1 MENYEFHVIVEKD
14 EDGVFV
20 AEVPAIRA
28 CYAQGRTFE
37 EAIDNVCDVLQ
48 MCLRA
53 MKERGEEIPRT
64 GEIVGLKRVE
74 VTV

>member
-1 MENYEFHVIVEKD
+1 MENYEFHVMIEQD
-14 EDGVFV
+14 EDGVYV

-37 EAIDNVCDVLQ
+37 EAIENVCDVLK
-48 MCLRA
+48 MCLRE
-53 MKERGEEIPRT
+53 MIQRGEEIPRP

-74 VTV
+74 VAV